1 MNKIMSSSAQFWA
14 TKHFMT
20 PTAKHQGDL
29 GRDGGNHLATKPENP
44 ETLEKPHPDGK
55 KNPPTESQ
63 RKSESPHEAIN
74 NHQSFVESN
83 YHPLRCSSVMNLF
96 WGFSRP
102 QHLVSL
108 CFALGPQNQFVRLRD
123 PTKSGHRS
131 SPNPSPAPT
140 ILPNSKL
147 LALPQNSCWQLL
159 TPTATS
165 DSICFPLVCS
175 VRCC

>member
-1 MNKIMSSSAQFWA
+1 MSSSAQFWA

-29 GRDGGNHLATKPENP
+29 GRAGGNHPATKPENQETQENP
-44 ETLEKPHPDGK
+44 EQ

-108 CFALGPQNQFVRLRD
+108 CFALGPPKTRFCDCVTRRSQDLGAP
-123 PTKSGHRS
+123 PTVLPPHSKLQA
-131 SPNPSPAPT
+131 PAPAT
-140 ILPNSKL
+140 KLPLATFNSECNLGFHLFSVGLFRVL
-147 LALPQNSCWQLL
+147 LLPD
-159 TPTATS
+159 P
-165 DSICFPLVCS
+165 
-175 VRCC
+175 